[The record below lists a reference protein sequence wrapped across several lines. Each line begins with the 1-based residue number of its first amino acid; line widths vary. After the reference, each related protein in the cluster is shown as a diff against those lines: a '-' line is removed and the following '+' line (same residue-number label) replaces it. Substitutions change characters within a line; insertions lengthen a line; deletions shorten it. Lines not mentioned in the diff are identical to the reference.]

1 MQYKNEEV
9 KLLKIKIVVVMALC
23 VFLSAIVGIGSV
35 SATDGVISSTTF
47 TNVNLTNGEAL
58 HIPGGQIMEV
68 KGIQDGKH
76 VAMKFKWHDIYF
88 NKSYI
93 LHISVNYIDL
103 FNDSS
108 TVDYYT
114 YILENNENYPVRDI
128 IIAPYMKLNANN
140 TVTIEILP
148 ADDYYY

>member
-1 MQYKNEEV
+1 M
-9 KLLKIKIVVVMALC
+9 KIKIAALVALC
-23 VFLSAIVGIGSV
+23 VFLVGIAGIGSV
-35 SATDGVISSTTF
+35 SATDSVISSTTF
-47 TNVNLTNGEAL
+47 TNVDLTNGEVL
-58 HIPGGQIMEV
+58 HIPGSQIMEA
-68 KGIQDGKH
+68 KGIQDGKY

-103 FNDSS
+103 FNDSN
-108 TVDYYT
+108 TVDD
-114 YILENNENYPVRDI
+114 YIYLDENNENYPVWDT
-128 IIAPYMKLNANN
+128 IIAPYMELNANN